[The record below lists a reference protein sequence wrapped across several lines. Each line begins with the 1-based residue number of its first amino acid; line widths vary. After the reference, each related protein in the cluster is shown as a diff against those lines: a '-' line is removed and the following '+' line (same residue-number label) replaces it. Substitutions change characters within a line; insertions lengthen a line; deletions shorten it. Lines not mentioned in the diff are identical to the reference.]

1 VHRRILGVADV
12 VEPATGNQLGRVGL
26 PDSQDVTASAA
37 QAATAQ
43 VPKQPA
49 DHGDPRWCW
58 WMAEDAGFE
67 PARVLTPNTISNF
80 T

>member
-1 VHRRILGVADV
+1 VPCNNLSLPTARGGYSGDVHRRILGVADV

-37 QAATAQ
+37 QASTAQ

-49 DHGDPRWCW
+49 DHGDPR
-58 WMAEDAGFE
+58 
-67 PARVLTPNTISNF
+67 
-80 T
+80 